1 MGEIDRPPAPKAS
14 ASGSAGGGTLNGA
27 EADRFQRGL
36 DSGLAKAAP
45 SATGLNQK
53 IYQSHR
59 RRLDL
64 FVANV
69 SEGAKMWPS
78 REPTW
83 FCHSCRMW
91 HETLLRALTM
101 AL

>member
-53 IYQSHR
+53 IYQSQKKVRLVCGQCFR
-59 RRLDL
+59 RGKD
-64 FVANV
+64 VAI
-69 SEGAKMWPS
+69 EGAYLVLS
-78 REPTW
+78 Q
-83 FCHSCRMW
+83 
-91 HETLLRALTM
+91 LQDVA
-101 AL
+101 

>member
-1 MGEIDRPPAPKAS
+1 M
-14 ASGSAGGGTLNGA
+14 NGA
-27 EADRFQRGL
+27 ETDRFQGGL

-45 SATGLNQK
+45 SATGLSQK
-53 IYQSHR
+53 IYQSQR

-83 FCHSCRMW
+83 FCHGCRMS